1 MLPRADS
8 PTRSPPKGAA
18 FASRISVPWN
28 APRGG
33 WPGPGAVALATLRCA
48 CCATSREAPEAGA
61 LVRCGAL
68 FLTPSK
74 LQSSHPVKA
83 VHAVLLLYKLLCCC
97 CGPTSALPPVRVMS
111 VHFRD
116 ERHSAPA
123 PARTSHL
130 PQHHHMTCIT
140 SAAYIDAPYAE
151 AWPWAG
157 GTACSAQ
164 TPTRGERILN

>member
-1 MLPRADS
+1 M
-8 PTRSPPKGAA
+8 PP
-18 FASRISVPWN
+18 
-28 APRGG
+28 GG
-33 WPGPGAVALATLRCA
+33 VGPGLGAVALATLRCA

-61 LVRCGAL
+61 LVPHQRA
-68 FLTPSK
+68 PVPDSVQAPK
-74 LQSSHPVKA
+74 LSPCQGYA